1 VSVKICGAIM
11 SPTAKSAETRSRISD
26 TTSRLEDV
34 FIRLLTETDELRNE
48 LEDEVKSRERDIA
61 AVKEVVKNNFNLIRD
76 ALDKE
81 KW

>member
-1 VSVKICGAIM
+1 M